1 MMSLVGLLAYEF
13 QVTLP
18 VLARQTFH
26 GGAEAY
32 AS

>member
-13 QVTLP
+13 QVTLS